1 MVFDCGAQ
9 YQNVSINKELMSGPD
24 LANQVVGVLLRFRM
38 EKIAFMADIKS
49 MFYQVMVPQEQ
60 RSLLR
65 YLW

>member
-1 MVFDCGAQ
+1 
-9 YQNVSINKELMSGPD
+9 MSGPD

-65 YLW
+65 Y